1 MAAAAGIGAVAAVF
15 AVINLDDVEVNWL
28 IGSWQTPL
36 ILVIVLS
43 MLLGAG
49 LDRLLVR
56 RARKRKR
63 ERIRARIEAK
73 KQRFHAND
81 NIAAFIEPGEL
92 DELTKEVA
100 SKMAAVLESLTAI
113 RRAGA
118 DIVIT
123 YHAKDVARWLSR

>member
-1 MAAAAGIGAVAAVF
+1 MSDPTERTPARRPEDKPEKAGNARVAVAAVVGGIAAVF

-36 ILVIVLS
+36 IVVIVLS

-63 ERIRARIEAK
+63 ERTR
-73 KQRFHAND
+73 
-81 NIAAFIEPGEL
+81 
-92 DELTKEVA
+92 
-100 SKMAAVLESLTAI
+100 S
-113 RRAGA
+113 
-118 DIVIT
+118 
-123 YHAKDVARWLSR
+123 

>member
-1 MAAAAGIGAVAAVF
+1 MSDSTERAPAKRPEDKPDKSGSARLAVAATLGGIAAIF

-63 ERIRARIEAK
+63 ERVR
-73 KQRFHAND
+73 
-81 NIAAFIEPGEL
+81 G
-92 DELTKEVA
+92 
-100 SKMAAVLESLTAI
+100 
-113 RRAGA
+113 
-118 DIVIT
+118 
-123 YHAKDVARWLSR
+123 

>member
-1 MAAAAGIGAVAAVF
+1 MTDPTERAPVKRPEDKPDKGGNARVAVAAGLGGIAAIF

-63 ERIRARIEAK
+63 EKRAA
-73 KQRFHAND
+73 
-81 NIAAFIEPGEL
+81 
-92 DELTKEVA
+92 
-100 SKMAAVLESLTAI
+100 
-113 RRAGA
+113 
-118 DIVIT
+118 
-123 YHAKDVARWLSR
+123 